1 MKTGWASADV
11 NRNEARP
18 ERDEKDNEQSSDWR
32 DVGGAGRRLKGDPI
46 QPAAVTS
53 ILLMRRCEETPGPS
67 AGHSLLQPYCL
78 IVPASRSRST
88 EIASVLAINNTS
100 KSRVRGASCIYAE
113 A

>member
-53 ILLMRRCEETPGPS
+53 ILLMRRNAGTFGRAFAAAALLLNCACESESFNGNS
-67 AGHSLLQPYCL
+67 ICAC
-78 IVPASRSRST
+78 
-88 EIASVLAINNTS
+88 N
-100 KSRVRGASCIYAE
+100 K
-113 A
+113 